1 MAGIPTLT
9 SPERHETDLAVDGG
23 PDMLQRAELDRSEA
37 QAQWRVSRS
46 HTWFVV
52 LVVSGA
58 VILLAGLASIAY
70 SWELA
75 TALYGGDLLKA
86 EQATRSSFQAAAWL
100 ISLALIVVACL
111 LAVLAAQVRHRW
123 FDKDLLSERQEQTA
137 RTARTLMSAADAGD
151 DPAAFIAYWKN
162 TQDRLDSFHHEANTQ
177 VRTAYRLSQVASVLG
192 LIVILVLGISAAR
205 AAETVQAVAAGVAAT
220 VAGALSAFIGRTFQS
235 MYAHALRQTMTYFS
249 QPVVASR
256 LLAGERLISRIQ
268 DAGVRDEALLE
279 IVRSAVAV
287 PPALDRTNEGEGPPQ
302 PPTR

>member
-1 MAGIPTLT
+1 VGIATQA
-9 SPERHETDLAVDGG
+9 SPERHQADLAVEKE
-23 PDMLQRAELDRSEA
+23 PDERPEPDRAEA

-46 HTWFVV
+46 HTWFVS
-52 LVVSGA
+52 LVASGA
-58 VILLAGLASIAY
+58 VLLLAGLAAMY
-70 SWELA
+70 FHWELA
-75 TALYGGDLLKA
+75 TALYGGDL
-86 EQATRSSFQAAAWL
+86 EQAEPATRLLFQTSPWL
-100 ISLALIVVACL
+100 IGAVLIVGACIL
-111 LAVLAAQVRHRW
+111 VVLAVQVRSRW

-137 RTARTLMSAADAGD
+137 RTARTLRSAADAGD

-192 LIVILVLGISAAR
+192 LVVILLLGISAAQ
-205 AAETVQAVAAGVAAT
+205 AAETVQAVVAGVAAT
-220 VAGALSAFIGRTFQS
+220 VAGALSAYIGRTFQS

-256 LLAGERLISRIQ
+256 LLAGERLVSRIQ

-287 PPALDRTNEGEGPPQ
+287 PPVPDRTDAGEAPPR
-302 PPTR
+302 PAAD